1 MMHPALPFPS
11 VSLHLLLQM
20 ADKSHTP
27 IKGQFTYYVSMNNQ
41 WSIFKKMTKDD
52 REGLR
57 VIRKDDVWWK
67 IQWFKGMDSCLGVF
81 NDTWSEG
88 MVKKSPD
95 WDWRLQSFLVQGYSY
110 ITSSTLNHQGVAWR
124 YYIWRPGGQ
133 KRRLVGNIKF
143 IIIFIFRRKFV
154 H

>member
-57 VIRKDDVWWK
+57 VIRKDDV
-67 IQWFKGMDSCLGVF
+67 
-81 NDTWSEG
+81 
-88 MVKKSPD
+88 
-95 WDWRLQSFLVQGYSY
+95 
-110 ITSSTLNHQGVAWR
+110 
-124 YYIWRPGGQ
+124 
-133 KRRLVGNIKF
+133 
-143 IIIFIFRRKFV
+143 
-154 H
+154 